1 MIRNI
6 ILDWSGTVVDDLGA
20 VVQATNDVFRE
31 FGRAEIS
38 REAFRSEFALPL
50 SRFYERFLPG
60 IPIERIEEV
69 YHRQFQVRRGEVGLL
84 PGVSEFL
91 EFCRG
96 SNRSLYTLSTM
107 YGHHFNEQTR
117 RLDVQDYF
125 LKVYV
130 EVIDKAAEI
139 GRVLAE
145 NHLVPQETAFVGD
158 MAHDIE
164 AAKKCGV
171 LPVGILT
178 GFDTVDKLA
187 SAKAALIVRGFGE
200 LQQLLGTPR
209 DDRDEVYEISDKK
222 VSAHIGVSEEERATA
237 QTLAITLRFRTFGR
251 FQDLNDDFSKTV
263 DYSAV
268 ASEMSRFVNESKY
281 SLIETLVSHLA
292 DHMIR
297 TFPLA
302 YLEVQLKK
310 FVLPDTNY
318 VSARAVRRA

>member
-1 MIRNI
+1 VIRNI

-60 IPIERIEEV
+60 VPMERIEEV
-69 YHRQFQVRRGEVGLL
+69 YHRQFQVRRGEVSLL

-91 EFCRG
+91 EFCRR
-96 SNRSLYTLSTM
+96 SHRSLYGISTM
-107 YGHHFNEQTR
+107 YGHHFNEQAR
-117 RLDVQDYF
+117 RLEVQDYF
-125 LKVYV
+125 LRVYV
-130 EVIDKAAEI
+130 EVIDKATEI
-139 GRVLAE
+139 GRMLTE

-164 AAKKCGV
+164 AAKKCSV

-187 SAKAALIVRGFGE
+187 SAGAALVVRGFGE

-209 DDRDEVYEISDKK
+209 HQHDEVYEISDQK
-222 VSAHIGVSEEERATA
+222 VSSHIGVSEEERAKP
-237 QTLAITLRFRTFGR
+237 QTLAITVRFRTFGR
-251 FQDLNDDFSKTV
+251 FQDLNDDLSKTV
-263 DYSAV
+263 DYAAV
-268 ASEMSRFVNESKY
+268 ASEVSRFVSESKY
-281 SLIETLVSHLA
+281 FLIETLVSQLA
-292 DHMIR
+292 DHLVR
-297 TFPLA
+297 KFPLA
-302 YLEVQLKK
+302 YLEVELKK
-310 FVLPDTNY
+310 FVLPDRNH
-318 VSARAVRRA
+318 VSVRAIRRA

>member
-38 REAFRSEFALPL
+38 REAFRSEFALPS

-60 IPIERIEEV
+60 VPMERVEEV
-69 YHRQFQVRRGEVGLL
+69 YHRQFQVRRSEMGLL

-96 SNRSLYTLSTM
+96 SNRALYGISTM
-107 YGHHFNEQTR
+107 YGHHFNEQAR
-117 RLDVQDYF
+117 RLGVRDYF
-125 LKVYV
+125 LRVYV
-130 EVIDKAAEI
+130 EVIDKATEI
-139 GRVLAE
+139 RRVLTE

-164 AAKKCGV
+164 AAKTCGV

-187 SAKAALIVRGFGE
+187 PAGAALVVRGFGE

-209 DDRDEVYEISDKK
+209 HEQDEVYEISDQK
-222 VSAHIGVSEEERATA
+222 VSGHIGVSEEERTKA
-237 QTLAITLRFRTFGR
+237 QTLAITVRFRTFGR
-251 FQDLNDDFSKTV
+251 FQDLDDDLSKTV
-263 DYSAV
+263 DYAAV
-268 ASEMSRFVNESKY
+268 TSEMSRFVSESKY
-281 SLIETLVSHLA
+281 SLIETLVSQLA
-292 DHMIR
+292 DHLIR
-297 TFPLA
+297 KYPLA
-302 YLEVQLKK
+302 YLEVELKK
-310 FVLPDTNY
+310 FVLPDTNH
-318 VSARAVRRA
+318 VSVRAVRRA

>member
-1 MIRNI
+1 VIRNI

-60 IPIERIEEV
+60 IPIEHTDEV

-91 EFCRG
+91 EFCRR
-96 SNRSLYTLSTM
+96 SNRALYALSTM
-107 YGHHFNEQTR
+107 YGHHFNEQAR
-117 RLDVQDYF
+117 RLEVQDYF

-130 EVIDKAAEI
+130 EVIDKVAEI
-139 GRVLAE
+139 KRILSE

-171 LPVGILT
+171 LPIGILT
-178 GFDTVDKLA
+178 GFDTVEKLA
-187 SAKAALIVRGFGE
+187 AAGAALVIRGFGE
-200 LQQLLGTPR
+200 LQQVLGTPR
-209 DDRDEVYEISDKK
+209 DDKDQLYEISDRK
-222 VSAHIGVSEEERATA
+222 VSAHIGVTEEERATA
-237 QTLAITLRFRTFGR
+237 QTLTITLRFRTFGR
-251 FQDLNDDFSKTV
+251 FQDLNDDLTKTV

-268 ASEMSRFVNESKY
+268 ATETTQFVSASKY
-281 SLIETLVSHLA
+281 SLIETLVSELAEHLVKK
-292 DHMIR
+292 
-297 TFPLA
+297 FPLA
-302 YLEVQLKK
+302 YLEVELKK
-310 FVLPDTNY
+310 FILPDTNF
-318 VSARAVRRA
+318 VSVRAIRRA

>member
-60 IPIERIEEV
+60 VPIERIEEV

-91 EFCRG
+91 EFCRR
-96 SNRSLYTLSTM
+96 SNRSLYGISTM
-107 YGHHFNEQTR
+107 YGHHFNEQAR

-125 LKVYV
+125 LRVYV
-130 EVIDKAAEI
+130 EAIDKEAEI
-139 GRVLAE
+139 KRVLAE
-145 NHLVPQETAFVGD
+145 NHLITRETAFVGD

-164 AAKKCGV
+164 AARKCGV

-178 GFDTVDKLA
+178 GFDSVDKLA
-187 SAKAALIVRGFGE
+187 PAGAALVIRGFGE

-209 DDRDEVYEISDKK
+209 HEDDEVYEISDQK
-222 VSAHIGVSEEERATA
+222 VSCHIGFSEEERAKP
-237 QTLAITLRFRTFGR
+237 QTLAITVRFRTFGR
-251 FQDLNDDFSKTV
+251 FQDLNDDLSKTV
-263 DYSAV
+263 DYAAL
-268 ASEMSRFVNESKY
+268 ASEMSRFVSESKY
-281 SLIETLVSHLA
+281 FLIETLVSQLA
-292 DHMIR
+292 DQLVR
-297 TFPLA
+297 KFPLA
-302 YLEVQLKK
+302 YLEVELKK
-310 FVLPDTNY
+310 FVLPDTNH
-318 VSARAVRRA
+318 VSVRAIRRA

>member
-1 MIRNI
+1 VIRNI

-38 REAFRSEFALPL
+38 REAYRSEFALPL

-60 IPIERIEEV
+60 IPMERIDEV
-69 YHRQFQVRRGEVGLL
+69 YQRQFQIRRGEVGLL

-96 SNRSLYTLSTM
+96 SNRSLYGLSTM
-107 YGHHFNEQTR
+107 YGHHFNEQAR

-125 LKVYV
+125 LRVYV
-130 EVIDKAAEI
+130 EVIDKVTEI
-139 GRVLAE
+139 KRVLTE
-145 NHLVPQETAFVGD
+145 NHLVLQETAFVGD

-164 AAKKCGV
+164 AAKKCGL

-187 SAKAALIVRGFGE
+187 AAGAALVVRGFGE

-209 DDRDEVYEISDKK
+209 DEQDEVYEISDQK
-222 VSAHIGVSEEERATA
+222 VSAHIGASEEERAKA
-237 QTLAITLRFRTFGR
+237 QPLAVTLRFRTFGR
-251 FQDLNDDFSKTV
+251 FQDLNDDLSKTV
-263 DYSAV
+263 DYAAV
-268 ASEMSRFVNESKY
+268 ASEMSRFVSESKY
-281 SLIETLVSHLA
+281 SLIETLVSRLA
-292 DHMIR
+292 DHMIGK
-297 TFPLA
+297 FPLA
-302 YLEVQLKK
+302 YLEVELKK
-310 FVLPDTNY
+310 FILPDTNH
-318 VSARAVRRA
+318 VSVRAVRRA

>member
-38 REAFRSEFALPL
+38 RDAFRSEFALPF

-60 IPIERIEEV
+60 VPMERIEEV
-69 YHRQFQVRRGEVGLL
+69 YHSRFQVRREEVGLL
-84 PGVSEFL
+84 PGVSDFL

-96 SNRSLYTLSTM
+96 SNRKLFVLSTM
-107 YGHHFNEQTR
+107 YGHHFNEQAR
-117 RLDVQDYF
+117 RLEIQDHF
-125 LKVYV
+125 RKVYV
-130 EVIDKAAEI
+130 EVIDKADEI
-139 GRVLAE
+139 KRVLLE
-145 NHLVPQETAFVGD
+145 NHLVPDETAFVGD

-164 AAKKCGV
+164 AAKKCG
-171 LPVGILT
+171 LLAAGILT

-187 SAKAALIVRGFGE
+187 AAGAGLIVRGFSE

-209 DDRDEVYEISDKK
+209 SDQDERFEIADKK
-222 VSAHIGVSEEERATA
+222 VSTRIGVSDEERSSP
-237 QTLAITLRFRTFGR
+237 QTLAVTLRFRTFGR
-251 FQDLNDDFSKTV
+251 FSDLNDDLSKTV
-263 DYSAV
+263 DYAAV
-268 ASEMSRFVNESKY
+268 ASEMTRFMEESKY

-292 DHMIR
+292 DHLVGK
-297 TFPLA
+297 FPLA
-302 YLEVQLKK
+302 YLEVEAKK

-318 VSARAVRRA
+318 VSVTTIRRG

>member
-60 IPIERIEEV
+60 TPMERIEEV

-96 SNRSLYTLSTM
+96 SNRALYALSTM
-107 YGHHFNEQTR
+107 YGHHFNEQAR

-130 EVIDKAAEI
+130 EVIDKATEI
-139 GRVLAE
+139 HRMLTE
-145 NHLVPQETAFVGD
+145 NHLVPEETAFVGD

-187 SAKAALIVRGFGE
+187 AAGAALVVRGFVE

-209 DDRDEVYEISDKK
+209 GDQDEVYEISDRKA
-222 VSAHIGVSEEERATA
+222 SAHIGVSEEERATA
-237 QTLAITLRFRTFGR
+237 QILAITLRFRTFGR
-251 FQDLNDDFSKTV
+251 FQDLNDDLSKTV

-268 ASEMSRFVNESKY
+268 VTELSRFVSESKY
-281 SLIETLVSHLA
+281 YLIETLVSHLA

-297 TFPLA
+297 KFPLA
-302 YLEVQLKK
+302 YLEVELKK
-310 FVLPDTNY
+310 FALPDTSY
-318 VSARAVRRA
+318 VSVRAVRRA